1 MKKNLL
7 DYIPFTRRLRRNH
20 ALEHATMQVLSGR
33 YPGLRMAGI
42 SNPNGFYMVA
52 DVPTE
57 LMTDATLEAHKRLQ
71 NGEADLAVHP
81 NCGTNLAVSGA
92 IASAVAGAVLAA
104 TTALEKKTKWY
115 HYLIA
120 LGAAVPAFFLSR
132 PVGPVVQK
140 YVTTSSDLGKTK
152 VTGVYSQKVC
162 QGSIHKVDT
171 EA

>member
-20 ALEHATMQVLSGR
+20 ALEHATMQVLSKR

-42 SNPNGFYMVA
+42 SNPKGFYMVA
-52 DVPTE
+52 DLPTE
-57 LMTDATLEAHKRLQ
+57 LMTDATLEARKRLQ
-71 NGEADLAVHP
+71 DGEADLAVHP
-81 NCGTNLAVSGA
+81 NCGTNIAVSGA
-92 IASAVAGAVLAA
+92 IASAVAGSVLAVA
-104 TTALEKKTKWY
+104 TAAEKKTKWY

-120 LGAAVPAFFLSR
+120 LGAAVPAFFLSK
-132 PVGPVVQK
+132 PVGPIVQR
-140 YVTTSSDLGKTK
+140 YVTTTGDIGKTK

-162 QGSIHKVDT
+162 QGSVHKVDT